1 VKSWEVGEKGEFF
14 NHRLRVNVDLFS
26 SSYTNFQATILTPV
40 STGVGASILASA
52 IGNAPGLRSRGV
64 EAQAV
69 KPTRNLLSGAVTY
82 TDAKFTNYVA
92 SSTANYTGT
101 RLTNAPQWMATV
113 GADYNAPLT
122 GKINLKAHLEY
133 NYRSTSRR

>member
-40 STGVGASILASA
+40 STGVGGSILASA

-64 EAQAV
+64 EAQA
-69 KPTRNLLSGAVTY
+69 R
-82 TDAKFTNYVA
+82 
-92 SSTANYTGT
+92 
-101 RLTNAPQWMATV
+101 
-113 GADYNAPLT
+113 
-122 GKINLKAHLEY
+122 
-133 NYRSTSRR
+133 